1 MMRDMGYN
9 LKYSLSLFWHF
20 CQVKK
25 MTRSNSANK
34 DKDREAQ
41 IKIERIKAN
50 RDIEVARQLAQNRT
64 GYIWLSFFDE
74 I

>member
-1 MMRDMGYN
+1 
-9 LKYSLSLFWHF
+9 
-20 CQVKK
+20 